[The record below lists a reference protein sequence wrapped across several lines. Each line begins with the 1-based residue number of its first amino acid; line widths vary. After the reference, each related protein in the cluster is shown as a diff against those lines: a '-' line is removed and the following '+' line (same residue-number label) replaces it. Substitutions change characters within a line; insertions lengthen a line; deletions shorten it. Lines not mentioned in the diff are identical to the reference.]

1 MFFAATKIQ
10 KQAPQVFCKR
20 RSVTLLLERGSIIN
34 AKFLRTLILKN
45 ICERLLVKISISV
58 TRSSRPEVFCKKGV
72 LRNLTKFTEKHLCQS
87 LLYNKVA
94 GMRLWH
100 RCFLVNFVKFLRSSF
115 FTEHLLSLPLQIYR
129 REIIP
134 EFYQAYPFKF
144 CYD

>member
-1 MFFAATKIQ
+1 M
-10 KQAPQVFCKR
+10 FCKR

-134 EFYQAYPFKF
+134 EFY
-144 CYD
+144 

>member
-1 MFFAATKIQ
+1 M
-10 KQAPQVFCKR
+10 FCKR

-72 LRNLTKFTEKHLCQS
+72 LRNLAKFTAKHLCQS

-115 FTEHLLSLPLQIYR
+115 FIERLLSLPLQIYR

-134 EFYQAYPFKF
+134 EFY
-144 CYD
+144 

>member
-1 MFFAATKIQ
+1 M
-10 KQAPQVFCKR
+10 FCKR

-34 AKFLRTLILKN
+34 TKFLRTLILKN

-134 EFYQAYPFKF
+134 EFY
-144 CYD
+144 